1 MYVERWLKA
10 GVEQEDGSLAAR
22 TKGTPQGGVI
32 SPLLDNIYLHHG
44 FDKWMERVNA
54 QNPFER
60 YADDIV
66 IHCNSKQQAEQL
78 LIQLE
83 ARMQAFK
90 LTLHPDKT
98 KIVYC
103 KNYQRTDKHEH
114 ESFTFLSY
122 DFQPRRKRDSFG
134 RNKTYTVFAAAISSK
149 AKTSIREKIRAIL
162 IPRWSEQTLE
172 VFATLLNPKLRGWIN
187 YYSRFYRYKTL
198 ELFYYVNERIKK
210 WIKNK
215 YKLRSKRQI
224 IPKYKAIQTEQPDLF
239 YHWKLG
245 IKA

>member
-1 MYVERWLKA
+1 M
-10 GVEQEDGSLAAR
+10 
-22 TKGTPQGGVI
+22 I
-32 SPLLDNIYLHHG
+32 SPLLANIYLHHG
-44 FDKWMERVNA
+44 FDKWMQEVNSG
-54 QNPFER
+54 NPFER

-66 IHCNSKQQAEQL
+66 IHCDSKQEAEQL
-78 LIQLE
+78 LMQLE
-83 ARMQAFK
+83 VRMQAFK

-103 KNYQRTDKHEH
+103 KNYQRTDSHEH

-134 RNKTYTVFAAAISSK
+134 RNKTYIVFAAAISNK

-172 VFATLLNPKLRGWIN
+172 GFATLLNPKLRGWIN
-187 YYSRFYRYKTL
+187 YYTKYYRHKTL

-224 IPKYKAIQTEQPDLF
+224 IVKYRAIQAEQPDLF